1 MALPQLDSSQLAQSP
16 QQLQGQLLQAYDINV
31 NGRQWHY
38 FASHENLDDTLP
50 TILMLHGFT
59 LGSSLLTY
67 GPLASSLASRYQVIV
82 PDLPGFGKSD
92 ELVDADG
99 NPIHDSD
106 AYACALAEFV
116 DALNIA
122 NCHVVAFSMGG
133 AITLRYVCDNLDKVA
148 SLLLVSSY
156 GLRTIPFPGILL
168 QLGLQGHVAE
178 AFVNPLL
185 SSKRLLKVLMRQV
198 VLSGQVDASLFD
210 EVAATELSLPAAFMG
225 WLRSEVG
232 WLAHRHHDA
241 PILADLSY
249 PVQLVHGTRDLVV
262 PVADSQRAAA
272 RYNLPLTQLK
282 GYGHWLPRQAPEV
295 LEQHI
300 HRLIRKSE

>member
-1 MALPQLDSSQLAQSP
+1 MALPQLDPSQLVQP
-16 QQLQGQLLQAYDINV
+16 QHALEAYDIDV
-31 NGRQWHY
+31 NGRKWHY
-38 FASHENLDDTLP
+38 FASDETLDDTRP
-50 TILMLHGFT
+50 TVVMLHGFT

-67 GPLASSLASRYQVIV
+67 GPLASSLASRYHVIV

-99 NPIHDSD
+99 NPVHDSD
-106 AYACALAEFV
+106 AYACALAGFI
-116 DALNIA
+116 DALDIPK
-122 NCHVVAFSMGG
+122 CHIVAFSMGG
-133 AITLRYVCDNLDKVA
+133 AITLRYVCDSLYKVA

-156 GLRTIPFPGILL
+156 GLRMIPFPGIFL
-168 QLGLQGHVAE
+168 QLGLQARVAE
-178 AFVNPLL
+178 ALVNPLL
-185 SSKRLLKVLMRQV
+185 SSKRVLRVLMRQV
-198 VLSGQVDASLFD
+198 VLSGKVDASLFD

-241 PILADLSY
+241 PILADLAC

-262 PVADSQRAAA
+262 PVTDSQRAAA
-272 RYNLPLTQLK
+272 RYNLPLRKLK
-282 GYGHWLPRQAPEV
+282 GYGHWLPRQAPDV

-300 HRLIRKSE
+300 HTLVKLSLS

>member
-1 MALPQLDSSQLAQSP
+1 MALPQLDPSPLAQP
-16 QQLQGQLLQAYDINV
+16 QQPLQAYDIDV
-31 NGRQWHY
+31 NGRQWNY
-38 FASHENLDDTLP
+38 FASHKSLDDTRP

-67 GPLASSLASRYQVIV
+67 GPLASSLASNYQVIV

-106 AYACALAEFV
+106 AYARALAGFM
-116 DALNIA
+116 DALGITK
-122 NCHVVAFSMGG
+122 CHIIAFSMGG
-133 AITLRYVCDNLDKVA
+133 AITLRYVCDNLDKVS

-156 GLRTIPFPGILL
+156 GLRQVPFPGIFL

-178 AFVNPLL
+178 ALVNPLL
-185 SSKRLLKVLMRQV
+185 SSKRLLRVLMRQV
-198 VLSGQVDASLFD
+198 VLSGKVDASLFD

-232 WLAHRHHDA
+232 WFAHRHHDA
-241 PILADLSY
+241 PILADLIC

-262 PVADSQRAAA
+262 PVMDSQRAAA
-272 RYNLPLTQLK
+272 RYHLPLTQLK

-300 HRLIRKSE
+300 HTLIELS